1 MLLSRPWSL
10 ALSSPIQALSHS
22 GAQPLWRSALARSL
36 PLYYAQWSLELDRS
50 AVPALQMI
58 GARCSCALDRFP
70 SPPISALPR
79 HPRPSSTLAL
89 ARSGACTFWHWS
101 TLVLSNPSRG
111 VYCAIFYMYPASAV
125 SHGTGAFFGLT
136 PRLFGASALSLAF
149 SGAFWRYRAL
159 RRSSA
164 RSLRLSAISG
174 TIRLAASALAFIL
187 FHFYFYFL
195 LLVHSVAR
203 PLWLFPMLCR
213 SAASRRS
220 VVVTRGALRRLSS
233 LALGVFSSSGAGK
246 IWQSLALNAA
256 LSQLLATLALGQF
269 WCSIT

>member
-1 MLLSRPWSL
+1 MPSCECFADFLC
-10 ALSSPIQALSHS
+10 QAL
-22 GAQPLWRSALARSL
+22 GIKLIDARPQQRL
-36 PLYYAQWSLELDRS
+36 
-50 AVPALQMI
+50 
-58 GARCSCALDRFP
+58 
-70 SPPISALPR
+70 ISQ
-79 HPRPSSTLAL
+79 
-89 ARSGACTFWHWS
+89 
-101 TLVLSNPSRG
+101 VLS
-111 VYCAIFYMYPASAV
+111 FLYPASAV

-187 FHFYFYFL
+187 FYFYFYFYFL

-203 PLWLFPMLCR
+203 PLWLFPMLYR
-213 SAASRRS
+213 SAASRRL

-246 IWQSLALNAA
+246 IWQSLALNGA
-256 LSQLLATLALGQF
+256 LSQLLTTLALGQF